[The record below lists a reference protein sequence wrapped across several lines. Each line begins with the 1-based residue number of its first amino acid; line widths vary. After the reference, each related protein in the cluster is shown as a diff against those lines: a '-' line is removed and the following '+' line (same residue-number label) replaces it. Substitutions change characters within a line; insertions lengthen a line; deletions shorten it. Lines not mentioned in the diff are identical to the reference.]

1 MFITLEDETGIGN
14 LIVWPSVFEKF
25 RRAIVASSMLG
36 CRGKVQREGEVTHVI
51 AEHLVD
57 LSGELRRV
65 SKLDQPFRWP
75 AGRGDAARQT
85 RAGSPPA
92 AGAQEQAAR
101 YLRPGSADRNAQGEG
116 AGFPVSFLAGGAA
129 KTFPQISCSW
139 KSDMPPDQ
147 PHPATAR

>member
-1 MFITLEDETGIGN
+1 MPGSANGVMFITLEDETGIGN

-85 RAGSPPA
+85 GGPDPRRRQGLRSKPRDIYVPDLRI
-92 AGAQEQAAR
+92 ETLKVKAR
-101 YLRPGSADRNAQGEG
+101 DFR
-116 AGFPVSFLAGGAA
+116 
-129 KTFPQISCSW
+129 
-139 KSDMPPDQ
+139 
-147 PHPATAR
+147 